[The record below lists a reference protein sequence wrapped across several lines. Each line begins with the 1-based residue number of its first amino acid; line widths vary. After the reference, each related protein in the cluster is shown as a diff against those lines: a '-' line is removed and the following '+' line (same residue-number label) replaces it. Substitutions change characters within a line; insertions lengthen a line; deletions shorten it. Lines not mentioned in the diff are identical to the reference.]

1 MISIKA
7 IIDVVKAL
15 TSGTLSDSVHL
26 FDDNRRGG
34 SSNQGTYRLAT
45 AVKKGDQILW
55 TIAPLECEAYAEI
68 TAITLPP
75 DICEVTRQ
83 TYPGTSIAYWIGT
96 VKETVEDLPYSI
108 TMNLGHAGFSLTSDY
123 GPRLIKS
130 TI

>member
-7 IIDVVKAL
+7 IIDVVGAL
-15 TSGTLSDSVHL
+15 SSGTLSDSLHL

-34 SSNQGTYRLAT
+34 SNNQGTYRLAT

-68 TAITLPP
+68 TAIALPA

-83 TYPGTSIAYWIGT
+83 TYPGTAIAYWIGT

-108 TMNLGHAGFSLTSDY
+108 TMSLGHAGFSLTSDY
-123 GPRLIKS
+123 GPRLIKG
-130 TI
+130 TH